1 MQVHLYKFILLW
13 QFKWFISQ
21 VNTSLCCN
29 SNREQQLSATSSRT
43 LIFESFWKFLQRNH
57 QDIETFS
64 TEHCCTS
71 QNQTG
76 SRKSGIHPKSEECSQ
91 WLRVLEPIGA
101 VSVCFTLHS
110 RVNLRFS
117 STGLDSLYCQF
128 RSSPSKLWVL
138 RNLTADWM
146 KIWREPGVD
155 IMADNL
161 QIWKS
166 TVDNFFEV
174 VNVCLLILTF

>member
-1 MQVHLYKFILLW
+1 MVH
-13 QFKWFISQ
+13 ISGEYRF
-21 VNTSLCCN
+21 VLP
-29 SNREQQLSATSSRT
+29 QQLRATAERYLLQNSH
-43 LIFESFWKFLQRNH
+43 LWKLLKVPTKNH

-64 TEHCCTS
+64 TEHCCRS

-76 SRKSGIHPKSEECSQ
+76 SWKSWIHPKSKECSQ
-91 WLRVLEPIGA
+91 WLRVLEPISA
-101 VSVCFTLHS
+101 VMVCFTLHS

-117 STGLDSLYCQF
+117 STGLESLYCQF

-146 KIWREPGVD
+146 KIWREPGVA
-155 IMADNL
+155 IMVDNL

-166 TVDNFFEV
+166 NWQFLWS
-174 VNVCLLILTF
+174 C